1 MGSGFLK
8 KKQDKRQISDQ
19 LARFTEELKSK
30 EYTGHAPNQLVE
42 ITLTGDKS
50 LKKIS
55 IKKECVNADDIEG
68 LEDLIKTAYEDAEK
82 KMESDNPLSSM
93 KGLPFGF

>member
-8 KKQDKRQISDQ
+8 KKKQQHNISDQ
-19 LARFTEELKSK
+19 LARLSEELKLK

-55 IKKECVNADDIEG
+55 IKKECVNADDIDG
-68 LEDLIKTAYEDAEK
+68 LQDLICAAFDDAERR
-82 KMESDNPLSSM
+82 MEAENPLSQM
-93 KGLPFGF
+93 KGLPF